1 VLALFVQ
8 FVIVLHRHH
17 ADAVIMYWFPRVWEG
32 QEGVALDDDRVTK
45 VKRAPCNVWRVTHH
59 DYALFQFLDAARKV
73 ASSGG
78 DETAA
83 MDEFEAEAL
92 SLKVLAP
99 MLLPLLLLPVLVML
113 LVLRISSLAQASH
126 PELFANVHADDVFHQ
141 GPADTSSRS
150 DDDLS
155 DED

>member
-1 VLALFVQ
+1 MLALFVQ

-59 DYALFQFLDAARKV
+59 DYALFQFLDAARKA

-83 MDEFEAEAL
+83 MDEFEGSGGGAF
-92 SLKVLAP
+92 
-99 MLLPLLLLPVLVML
+99 
-113 LVLRISSLAQASH
+113 AQGACLH
-126 PELFANVHADDVFHQ
+126 PCCCRCCCCQ
-141 GPADTSSRS
+141 CW
-150 DDDLS
+150 
-155 DED
+155 